1 MAREVIT
8 WDPFRELA
16 AWRERIQRLFGD
28 WPEVGELESASTFAV
43 DVYQDDQ
50 GYVVKAA
57 VPGVKPEDVDVT
69 VEDDVLRIKAESKQ
83 EQEVKEDQYLRRE
96 IRWGAV
102 QRAMRLPADV
112 DVDKIA
118 ANFENG
124 ILTLRLPRK
133 PEAKPRTI
141 KVQAK
146 G

>member
-133 PEAKPRTI
+133 PEVKPRTI

>member
-1 MAREVIT
+1 MAREVVT

-16 AWRERIQRLFGD
+16 AWRERLQRMFGE
-28 WPEVGELESASTFAV
+28 WPELGELEGTAGFAI

-57 VPGVKPEDVDVT
+57 VPGVKPEDVEIT
-69 VEDDVLRIKAESKQ
+69 VDEDVLRIKAESKQ
-83 EQEVKEDQYLRRE
+83 EKEVKEDQYLRRE
-96 IRWGAV
+96 IRWGTV
-102 QRAMRLPADV
+102 QRALRLPPDV
-112 DVDKIA
+112 DVEKIEA
-118 ANFENG
+118 SFENG
-124 ILTLRLPRK
+124 ILPLRLPRK

>member
-1 MAREVIT
+1 MAREVVT

-16 AWRERIQRLFGD
+16 AWRERLQRLFGE
-28 WPEVGELESASTFAV
+28 WPEVGEFEGTAGLAI
-43 DVYQDDQ
+43 DVYQDDR

-57 VPGVKPEDVDVT
+57 VPGVKPEDVEIT
-69 VEDDVLRIKAESKQ
+69 VDDDVLRIKAESKQ
-83 EQEVKEDQYLRRE
+83 EEEVKEDRYLRRE

-102 QRAMRLPADV
+102 QRALRLPPDV
-112 DVDKIA
+112 DVDKIEA
-118 ANFENG
+118 SFENG

>member
-1 MAREVIT
+1 MARELVT

-16 AWRERIQRLFGD
+16 AWRERLQRLFGE
-28 WPEVGELESASTFAV
+28 WPEVGELEGATTFAI

-57 VPGVKPEDVDVT
+57 VPGVKPEDVDIT

-83 EQEVKEDQYLRRE
+83 EQEVKEEQYLRRE
-96 IRWGAV
+96 LRWGAV
-102 QRAMRLPADV
+102 QRAMRLPPDV
-112 DVDKIA
+112 DVERISA
-118 ANFENG
+118 TFENG

-141 KVQAK
+141 KVQTK